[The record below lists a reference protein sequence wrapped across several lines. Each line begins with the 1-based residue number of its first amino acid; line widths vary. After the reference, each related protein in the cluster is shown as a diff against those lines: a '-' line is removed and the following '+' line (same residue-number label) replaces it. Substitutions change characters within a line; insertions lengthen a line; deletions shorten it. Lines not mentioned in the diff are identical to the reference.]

1 MNTEIAAI
9 LATKGHDVITVKE
22 HDTVFTALGLLA
34 KHDVGALLVTDDQQK
49 ILGIF
54 SERDYV
60 RKVAEK
66 GKISRN
72 SLINKFMNPKVQSIR
87 SSNTVWDCLN
97 IMTKKRHRHLPVVEE
112 GKLMGIVS
120 IGDIVYK
127 IINEQKTTIDS
138 LEHYIT
144 GSDYGSLIEEKNG

>member
-1 MNTEIAAI
+1 MNTEVAAI
-9 LATKGHDVITVKE
+9 LATKGHEVISVKE
-22 HDTVFTALGLLA
+22 HDTVFTALELLA
-34 KHDVGALLVTDDQQK
+34 KHDVGALLVTDDQDN

-54 SERDYV
+54 SERDYA

-72 SLINKFMNPKVQSIR
+72 SLINKLMNPRVQFIR
-87 SSNTVWDCLN
+87 STNTLSDCLN
-97 IMTKKRHRHLPVVEE
+97 LMTKKRHRHLPVVEE

-120 IGDIVYK
+120 IGDIVNK

-138 LEHYIT
+138 LEQYIT
-144 GSDYGSLIEEKNG
+144 GSDYGSHIEVKN

>member
-1 MNTEIAAI
+1 MNTVVATI
-9 LATKGHDVITVKE
+9 LASKGHAVFTIKE
-22 HDTVFTALGLLA
+22 HDTVFTALEQLA
-34 KHDVGALLVTDDQQK
+34 KHDVGALLVTDEHQN

-54 SERDYV
+54 SERDYA

-72 SLINKFMNPKVQSIR
+72 SLINKLMNPHVQVIR
-87 SSNTVWDCLN
+87 SANTLLDCLN
-97 IMTKKRHRHLPVVEE
+97 IMTKKHVRHLPVVDE
-112 GKLMGIVS
+112 GKLLGVVS

-138 LEHYIT
+138 LEHYIS
-144 GSDYGSLIEEKNG
+144 GSDYGSYIEAKP

>member
-1 MNTEIAAI
+1 MNTVVATL
-9 LATKGHDVITVKE
+9 LASKGHEVITIKE
-22 HDTVFTALGLLA
+22 HDTVFTALELLA
-34 KHDVGALLVTDDQQK
+34 KHDVGALLVTDDQQS

-54 SERDYV
+54 SERDYA

-72 SLINKFMNPKVQSIR
+72 SLVNKLMNPNVLFIQST
-87 SSNTVWDCLN
+87 NTLWDCLN

-112 GKLMGIVS
+112 GKLLGIVS

-138 LEHYIT
+138 LQHYIS
-144 GSDYGSLIEEKNG
+144 GSDYGSYIDVKP

>member
-9 LATKGHDVITVKE
+9 LATKGHEVITVKE
-22 HDTVFTALGLLA
+22 HDTVFTALELLA
-34 KHDVGALLVTDDQQK
+34 KHDVGALLVVDDQQN

-54 SERDYV
+54 SERDYA

-72 SLINKFMNPKVQSIR
+72 SLINKLMNTKVHFIHSA
-87 SSNTVWDCLN
+87 NTVWDCLT
-97 IMTKKRHRHLPVVEE
+97 IMTKKRLRHLPVVED
-112 GKLMGIVS
+112 GKLLGIVS

-144 GSDYGSLIEEKNG
+144 GSDYGSHIDIKT